1 MSLMDF
7 CLGAGTGLS
16 SKLVFVSA
24 CSPSA
29 ELFFLAG
36 GSLRGAATGFWKGCI
51 CDDSLGSEGE
61 AAEMLAWVLL
71 SLG

>member
-7 CLGAGTGLS
+7 CLGAGTGFV
-16 SKLVFVSA
+16 SKLVLVSV

-36 GSLRGAATGFWKGCI
+36 RSLRGAATGFCKWCVGG
-51 CDDSLGSEGE
+51 DNLGSEGK
-61 AAEMLAWVLL
+61 APGTLA
-71 SLG
+71 